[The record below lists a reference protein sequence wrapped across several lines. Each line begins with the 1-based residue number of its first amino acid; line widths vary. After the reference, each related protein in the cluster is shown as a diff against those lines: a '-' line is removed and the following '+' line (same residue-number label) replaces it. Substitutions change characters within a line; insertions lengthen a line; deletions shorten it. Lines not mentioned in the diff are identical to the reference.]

1 MELNINK
8 EGFMQPV
15 FKFVTPLSFI
25 FSSLAESCSNP
36 QLSKGRGIF
45 TSLPSLFKCQGL
57 AFENIIYWTFDCC
70 WGC

>member
-45 TSLPSLFKCQGL
+45 YL
-57 AFENIIYWTFDCC
+57 AAVI
-70 WGC
+70 G